1 VRDVAH
7 GVPSTRELAEAVR
20 EFLQHDVM
28 ATADG
33 RVRFLARV
41 AANVMGQ
48 IERECALGQQHAR
61 AHAERLRALGADD
74 DATLAQAIRDGSLD
88 GRRDDVLAA
97 TRAGVVEKLR
107 IANPRY
113 LRPEDQG

>member
-1 VRDVAH
+1 MAH
-7 GVPSTRELAEAVR
+7 GVPSTGELAAAVR

-41 AANVMGQ
+41 AANVMAQ
-48 IERECALGQQHAR
+48 IERECALGEQYAR
-61 AHAERLRALGADD
+61 AHAERLAALGVADD
-74 DATLAQAIRDGSLD
+74 GALSQAIRGGSLD
-88 GRRDDVLAA
+88 HRMDEVTAA

-113 LRPEDQG
+113 LRPEDQCS

>member
-1 VRDVAH
+1 M
-7 GVPSTRELAEAVR
+7 PTTRELAEAVR

-28 ATADG
+28 ASADG

-48 IERECALGQQHAR
+48 IERECTLGEQFAR
-61 AHAERLRALGADD
+61 AHAERLAALGVADES
-74 DATLAQAIRDGSLD
+74 ALSRAIRDGSLED
-88 GRRDDVLAA
+88 RMQEVVAA

>member
-1 VRDVAH
+1 VAH
-7 GVPSTRELAEAVR
+7 GVPSTGELATAVR
-20 EFLQHDVM
+20 EFLQNDVM
-28 ATADG
+28 TTADA

-48 IERECALGQQHAR
+48 IERECALGEQHAH
-61 AHAERLRALGADD
+61 AHAERLSALGVADD
-74 DATLAQAIRDGSLD
+74 EALAQAIREGALGDRS
-88 GRRDDVLAA
+88 DDVLAA

>member
-1 VRDVAH
+1 VAH

-28 ATADG
+28 ATADA

-48 IERECALGQQHAR
+48 IERECALGEQYAR
-61 AHAERLRALGADD
+61 THAERLAALGVADD
-74 DATLAQAIRDGSLD
+74 SALSQAIRDGSLD
-88 GRRDDVLAA
+88 HRMDAVIAA
-97 TRAGVVEKLR
+97 TRGGVVEKLR

-113 LRPEDQG
+113 LRPEDQDR